1 MVYSDKHNY
10 FSVIRSHLD
19 FVSYQQSNLNI
30 YFQSLYSLLLQFQ
43 LHIVFNKNKAISQI
57 LVYCIVYKYKPVY
70 KYIPVILH
78 INCIYVSH
86 IVEYWHLER
95 ERIDTPLPIKQTNQA
110 LSHSYSF
117 NCLKEIILFL
127 SLVHNKPKLSLK
139 IF

>member
-86 IVEYWHLER
+86 IVEY
-95 ERIDTPLPIKQTNQA
+95 
-110 LSHSYSF
+110 
-117 NCLKEIILFL
+117 
-127 SLVHNKPKLSLK
+127 
-139 IF
+139 